1 MGDEQPVSSRKRS
14 DRTAT
19 QVKNWIDEVTTGHVI
34 DLQRRIVSFLLP
46 AYGFLLGAT
55 MVMFFLQGF
64 KVGGF
69 QLDCGLLKWLGGATI
84 GAIAGLLTLTFG
96 AVFKGRRSL

>member
-1 MGDEQPVSSRKRS
+1 MGEPVSRGKRS

-19 QVKNWIDEVTTGHVI
+19 QVKNWIDEVTTQHRI
-34 DLQRRIVSFLLP
+34 LLQQRIVGFLLP
-46 AYGFLLGAT
+46 AYGCLLGAT
-55 MVMFFLQGF
+55 MLMFFLQGF
-64 KVGGF
+64 KVRGF

-96 AVFKGRRSL
+96 AVFKGRRGL